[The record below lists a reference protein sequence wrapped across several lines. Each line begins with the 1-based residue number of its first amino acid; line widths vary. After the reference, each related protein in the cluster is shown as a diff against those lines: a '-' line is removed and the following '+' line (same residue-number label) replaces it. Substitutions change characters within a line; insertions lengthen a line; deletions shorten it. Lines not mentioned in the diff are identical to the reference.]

1 MRAFRDLREFL
12 QVLDAQQQLLKITD
26 GVALEPDL
34 AASARAVNQ
43 VAGETSPALY
53 FNRIKGYQSA
63 EVVMNAHGSWLN
75 FALIL
80 DMPKDATLNQQFFEF
95 IPAMGSFRARSSR
108 WTVLHG
114 RKSCLEKTSTCS
126 RPYRCSV

>member
-95 IPAMGSFRARSSR
+95 IPAMGSF
-108 WTVLHG
+108 
-114 RKSCLEKTSTCS
+114 
-126 RPYRCSV
+126 